1 MLGHVRNRTDTGDTV
16 KRTMGGEEEAL
27 QTAMPRD
34 AAPLYAVEGCSA
46 ETLQF
51 AGTLFEKWLKY
62 DVTTPKVS
70 KCPYPLR
77 AIPLLC
83 PCPVCWRFV
92 FRYVCVEDFRFRIKS
107 DERLRRR
114 RRFVACLWASSW
126 SQHNAICKIALAVQS

>member
-16 KRTMGGEEEAL
+16 KRAMGGDEAAL

-46 ETLQF
+46 ENLQF

-70 KCPYPLR
+70 QMP
-77 AIPLLC
+77 IP
-83 PCPVCWRFV
+83 PAWYGTS
-92 FRYVCVEDFRFRIKS
+92 YVRVRCVGVS
-107 DERLRRR
+107 
-114 RRFVACLWASSW
+114 CLGMCVS
-126 SQHNAICKIALAVQS
+126 KILDSV